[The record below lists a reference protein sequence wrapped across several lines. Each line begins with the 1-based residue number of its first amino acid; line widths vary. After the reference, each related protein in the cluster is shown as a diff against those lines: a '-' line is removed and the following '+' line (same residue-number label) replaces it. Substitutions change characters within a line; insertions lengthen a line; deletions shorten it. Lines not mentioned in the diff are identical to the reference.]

1 MMEEA
6 VFDALRSSDW
16 SARVSA
22 LAALEKSIFT
32 SQDSTEL
39 LALQV
44 EIDDRFEEDD
54 QIQTVEILILREYF
68 CEAALAFSDEGETL
82 TSHLF
87 FYIQDRLPDT
97 YPNPNLQE
105 DGAHWSNP
113 SKWKVRIGAAHALGV
128 LGDASMAPLLETLL
142 MTEPVSLVRRAM
154 VLALS
159 SLQYQ
164 RQAILK
170 HYLMAYRDKDAR
182 AGKEAILILRT
193 GMPESQQS
201 YFTEILEE
209 MGV

>member
-6 VFDALRSSDW
+6 IFDSLRSSDW

-22 LAALEKSIFT
+22 LAALEKSIFKA
-32 SQDSTEL
+32 QDATAL

-44 EIDDRFEEDD
+44 EIDARFEEEE

-68 CEAALAFSDEGETL
+68 CEAALAFLEEGESL

-105 DGAHWSNP
+105 DGPHWSNP
-113 SKWKVRIGAAHALGV
+113 SKWKVRIAAAHALGV
-128 LGDASMAPLLETLL
+128 LGDASMAPLLQTLL

-154 VLALS
+154 VLGLSALHHKRQS
-159 SLQYQ
+159 ILQ
-164 RQAILK
+164 R
-170 HYLMAYRDKDAR
+170 YLLAYRDKDAQV
-182 AGKEAILILRT
+182 GKEAILVLRR
-193 GMPESQQS
+193 GVAESQQP
-201 YFTEILEE
+201 YFTQILEE

>member
-68 CEAALAFSDEGETL
+68 CEASLAFSEDGENL

-128 LGDASMAPLLETLL
+128 LGDASMGPLLETLL

-154 VLALS
+154 ILALS
-159 SLQYQ
+159 ALQYK
-164 RQAILK
+164 RQATLK
-170 HYLMAYRDKDAR
+170 RYLMAYRDKDAR
-182 AGKEAILILRT
+182 AGKEAILILRS
-193 GMPESQQS
+193 GMPASQQS

>member
-87 FYIQDRLPDT
+87 F
-97 YPNPNLQE
+97 
-105 DGAHWSNP
+105 
-113 SKWKVRIGAAHALGV
+113 
-128 LGDASMAPLLETLL
+128 
-142 MTEPVSLVRRAM
+142 
-154 VLALS
+154 
-159 SLQYQ
+159 
-164 RQAILK
+164 
-170 HYLMAYRDKDAR
+170 
-182 AGKEAILILRT
+182 
-193 GMPESQQS
+193 
-201 YFTEILEE
+201 
-209 MGV
+209 

>member
-22 LAALEKSIFT
+22 LAALEKSIFK

-39 LALQV
+39 LALQI

-68 CEAALAFSDEGETL
+68 CEAALAFIDQGETL

-97 YPNPNLQE
+97 YPNPNLEE

-113 SKWKVRIGAAHALGV
+113 SKWKVRIAAAHALGV

-170 HYLMAYRDKDAR
+170 HYLVAYRDKDAR

-193 GMPESQQS
+193 GIPESQQS